1 MSSFKLKSLREGD
14 ERKGEWE
21 RVEIDGENVLRIF
34 RVVSTKCCKHCKSQ
48 ALPASK
54 ERGVQDGDVDVHDV
68 VLRARF
74 GGITQ
79 SASAF
84 SAGTASS
91 RGPVLGPD
99 QAVLRRLTLGGRTV
113 PTPFFLQQSRDR
125 VSPGLGR
132 FEATSQDDSLFPI
145 SQVSESSVWARHS
158 ETLQTP
164 DCAAAARAEAT
175 YNFKTTISRSCLLQ
189 STSVYYNLP
198 HGDSSDAVLQWF
210 SFIRHI
216 THGKRMGIQRIWT
229 D

>member
-21 RVEIDGENVLRIF
+21 SVEIDGENVLRIF
-34 RVVSTKCCKHCKSQ
+34 RVVSTECCKHCKSQ

-68 VLRARF
+68 VLLTRARF

-79 SASAF
+79 GASAF

-113 PTPFFLQQSRDR
+113 PTPFF
-125 VSPGLGR
+125 
-132 FEATSQDDSLFPI
+132 
-145 SQVSESSVWARHS
+145 
-158 ETLQTP
+158 
-164 DCAAAARAEAT
+164 AA
-175 YNFKTTISRSCLLQ
+175 KSRS
-189 STSVYYNLP
+189 
-198 HGDSSDAVLQWF
+198 
-210 SFIRHI
+210 SFPR
-216 THGKRMGIQRIWT
+216 TWEV
-229 D
+229 